1 MKLMPSR
8 PIPTSAFGQ
17 VIKTNKINLVPSIAF
32 KSIIKANPNGIHY
45 KIKNS
50 MGILKINKQWQEIFN
65 PNLGLIVDAY
75 IFLYAGMIG
84 IMVSFAGLFKASILP
99 IGAFILLVA
108 EVILYL
114 IYILINHLLVKYV
127 IGHKIP
133 LIIETLLLISLI
145 LYLLFYP
152 YFNFLKAPDIN
163 MAA

>member
-1 MKLMPSR
+1 MD
-8 PIPTSAFGQ
+8 
-17 VIKTNKINLVPSIAF
+17 
-32 KSIIKANPNGIHY
+32 
-45 KIKNS
+45 
-50 MGILKINKQWQEIFN
+50 ILKINKQWQEIFN

-84 IMVSFAGLFKASILP
+84 IMASFAGLFKASILP